1 MLRYVVCG
9 LIGTIVLM
17 SAPKSAWTAADKYVP
32 GVKIVLEVRT
42 AQGDLR
48 SVQRPGFAPTYWF
61 QDLPV
66 VQGDKLTINAMIS
79 TGGAELGSV
88 KIRLDHSDLKAGTE
102 APWRVDVNTTDLSPG
117 YHLVEVW
124 ASTKPPAAKE
134 KGATMGFLVVP
145 QNDPLLRVLAPA
157 TGEAG
162 PPVSPEEQLACAIRS
177 REAPVDKDITTS
189 SSATVAGPTLF
200 FVSAGPAVKE
210 FFYTLSRDD
219 RITYTSPR
227 LPVVTSIL
235 LEPQQPNGLGLAP
248 GTLVLAARAGD
259 GDGRFGAPAWI
270 TVHVK
275 AVEAA
280 K

>member
-1 MLRYVVCG
+1 MLRRIVCG
-9 LIGTIVLM
+9 LIATVALVSGYE
-17 SAPKSAWTAADKYVP
+17 SAWTAGDAYVP
-32 GVKIVLEVRT
+32 GIKIVLEVRT
-42 AQGDLR
+42 ARGDMR
-48 SVQRPGFAPTYWF
+48 SVQRPGFAPTYWY

-134 KGATMGFLVVP
+134 NGATMGFLVVP
-145 QNDPLLRVLAPA
+145 QNDPLLHVLAPA

-162 PPVSPEEQLACAIRS
+162 PPVSPDEQLACTIRS
-177 REAPVDKDITTS
+177 REAEADKDITTS

-200 FVSAGPAVKE
+200 FISAGPAVKE
-210 FFYTLSRDD
+210 FFYTLSRDG

-235 LEPQQPNGLGLAP
+235 LEPQKPNGLGLAP
-248 GTLVLAARAGD
+248 GTLILAARAGD
-259 GDGRFGAPAWI
+259 GEGRFGAPAWV
-270 TVHVK
+270 TVHAK
-275 AVEAA
+275 PAEAA